1 MCVCECVCVCSDEVI
16 QRTYVV
22 LEGATFPVERQCGVR
37 GGHVSYGEAM
47 WC

>member
-1 MCVCECVCVCSDEVI
+1 M
-16 QRTYVV
+16 V
-22 LEGATFPVERQCGVR
+22 LEGAMFPMERQCGVR